1 MKRPTKD
8 SSRGNAISAT
18 FRSGLSA
25 PFHRRVADDTAAAL
39 SCNQPETDDEKLPV
53 SSRVNDVISRYRPV
67 IERVVLDG
75 LVGIAEDKLQDDV
88 LVASIFN
95 KAYELLPTPVRLVL
109 PREKCLNWLMQN
121 REPLLLKLGDYHST
135 SSESGQQ
142 TTLSPPTEK

>member
-1 MKRPTKD
+1 MIDEDKPEERGARNSIRERLKSPFGRKREKISDTANVDTAKTQEETD
-8 SSRGNAISAT
+8 SST
-18 FRSGLSA
+18 
-25 PFHRRVADDTAAAL
+25 
-39 SCNQPETDDEKLPV
+39 
-53 SSRVNDVISRYRPV
+53 SRFSEVISRYRPV

-88 LVASIFN
+88 LIASIFN

-121 REPLLLKLGDYHST
+121 REPLLLKLGDYRST

-142 TTLSPPTEK
+142 ITLPPPTEK